1 MLNKI
6 LFPIALFFILTK
18 LSLAQHPL
26 PPNPPPPP
34 PPPLSEVKPTST
46 RSLNMKPL
54 VEIKLSISQNVLTA
68 ITDTLKK
75 FGFKIIVYDMDEL
88 LIESKK
94 MDGNQAKGYDWVKI
108 WLENKLSKP
117 YEYILIHLKFD
128 RFVELVGKNKIIR
141 STLSETNENVRIGDL
156 KKALKSIPH
165 HYKNFMEKQ

>member
-1 MLNKI
+1 MLKKLLI
-6 LFPIALFFILTK
+6 SIAFFLIFVK
-18 LSLAQHPL
+18 SSWAQPPL
-26 PPNPPPPP
+26 PPNPPP